1 MSDKA
6 KKIDTEL
13 LEQMKAMEAA
23 KREESLKGSDVTII
37 TGSNDEKVDFD
48 TWWMDINRRVKM
60 KPWMKEIVQADFKGR
75 GLGRR
80 ESMKKFDESLRL
92 FGIKF

>member
-6 KKIDTEL
+6 KKIDVEL
-13 LEQMKAMEAA
+13 LKQMKAMEVA
-23 KREESLKGSDVTII
+23 KREEALKDSDVNII
-37 TGSNDEKVDFD
+37 TGSSDDSVDFD
-48 TWWMDINRRVKM
+48 TWWMDVNRRVKM

-75 GLGRR
+75 GLSKR
-80 ESMKKFDESLRL
+80 ESLEKFDESLRL

>member
-6 KKIDTEL
+6 KKIDIEL
-13 LEQMKAMEAA
+13 LKQMRAMEVI
-23 KREESLKGSDVTII
+23 KREEALKDTDVTII
-37 TGSNDEKVDFD
+37 TGSNDEKIDFD

-60 KPWMKEIVQADFKGR
+60 KSWMKEVVQADFKGR
-75 GLGRR
+75 GLGKH
-80 ESMKKFDESLRL
+80 ESIEKFDESLRL